1 MSQKYFQ
8 ATMHTF
14 KTIFRSSLV
23 SIFLLLGV
31 FSITG
36 KAQIIKAVFP
46 ADSVCT
52 ADTLGLRLMLTD
64 ANFASIDF
72 TISFDENM
80 LSFDSMSYQNPY
92 FFNDSIQV
100 EANGNQINIHWETD
114 EVLMFG
120 KGLLLKLQFKGLK
133 EGLTTVNWV
142 SGSFKDAD
150 GVELP
155 ADFSGGNI
163 KIHPSGIIYSLL
175 QINTGCLKDD
185 KGQVAINVTDGVEP
199 FSYLWFTAP
208 KQTTQVGYGLKAG
221 EIKLRITDGN
231 GCPYDSTFFVRIIP
245 APEISFEVD
254 PDTGYIHKP
263 IITFTNTSM
272 EGEGWLWDFG
282 DSTANATS
290 FNATHTYLK
299 VNTFPVTLT
308 ANNED
313 GCDTSVVIDVAIKE
327 VDLLIP
333 NVFTPNGDGINDYF
347 EIVENNNHEAKLE
360 DMYVSS
366 ELIVFNRYGKKV
378 FESNNYLN
386 DWDGNGLSDGVYY
399 YVLNCQGIIQQESFK
414 GVVHI
419 VGASN

>member
-1 MSQKYFQ
+1 
-8 ATMHTF
+8 MHTF

-114 EVLMFG
+114 EVLLFG

-142 SGSFKDAD
+142 SGSFKNAD

-313 GCDTSVVIDVAIKE
+313 GCDTSVVIDVATKQ
-327 VDLLIP
+327 VDSYQIP
-333 NVFTPNGDGINDYF
+333 NVFTPNGDGNNDYF
-347 EIVENNNHEAKLE
+347 IPFPYVNVERAEIE
-360 DMYVSS
+360 
-366 ELIVFNRYGKKV
+366 IFNRWGAIVYKSSDP
-378 FESNNYLN
+378 EIL
-386 DWDGNGLSDGVYY
+386 WDGKHYQSNSDCAEGSYFYISTVWEYHLNGLSER
-399 YVLNCQGIIQQESFK
+399 QIK
-414 GVVHI
+414 GAVQLLR
-419 VGASN
+419 GKQ